1 MAAASA
7 SSSGSSIS
15 PRIMAASKG
24 VWGSMVSGYTDTW
37 FAPRATASRML
48 SAKDSALCPGMPH
61 IRSHRYVLE
70 ALLGRAHRRPGS
82 LGVVGAAQDAQ
93 HLVVEG
99 LHAKGEPV
107 HPERPDIPHH
117 GRRKTFGVRLHRALD
132 LGFEMH
138 RHRQRIKKHRKSSH
152 ADIARR
158 PPAQIHRLN
167 GSELPLPRGSAN
179 IHHER
184 FHVLVN
190 NRRVPFYRRS
200 GEIAVPAP
208 LHAERNM
215 QVQCFIRVISHD
227 RPLFPAG

>member
-1 MAAASA
+1 MGFNGQRVHRHMVRAERHRLPHAFREGLLALTRDAAHQ
-7 SSSGSSIS
+7 I
-15 PRIMAASKG
+15 
-24 VWGSMVSGYTDTW
+24 
-37 FAPRATASRML
+37 
-48 SAKDSALCPGMPH
+48 
-61 IRSHRYVLE
+61 HRYVLE
-70 ALLGRAHRRPGS
+70 ALPGRAHRRPRR
-82 LGVVGAAQDAQ
+82 LGVVGAAEDAQ